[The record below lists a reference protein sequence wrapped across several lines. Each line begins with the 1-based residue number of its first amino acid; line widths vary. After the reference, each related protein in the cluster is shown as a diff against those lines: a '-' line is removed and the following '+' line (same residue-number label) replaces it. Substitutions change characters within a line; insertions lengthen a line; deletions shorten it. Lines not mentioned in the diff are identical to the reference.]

1 MQDFLKHQQPSSL
14 APLIPGS
21 YFPKKG
27 VAPVGRTRLLYS
39 NMKFFNIFLQDLS
52 HLCQLAISC
61 TDADCSSV
69 AADTVP
75 VPRLQAFTANPLMV
89 SGDIAK
95 TVMEEMLT
103 AHKQYLPRFF

>member
-1 MQDFLKHQQPSSL
+1 MQNFLKHHHLSSL
-14 APLIPGS
+14 KHLVPSS

-39 NMKFFNIFLQDLS
+39 NMKFFNIFLQVLS
-52 HLCQLAISC
+52 HLCQLAISF